1 MVMAPVRRQE
11 MVVEHVGHHW
21 RIMPEVRSQPLLAAI
36 HHGMGV
42 GEVVNGAV
50 QLNASSNAG
59 AKTLPYVPSLHKITN
74 KIAHHDFGII
84 ARSEEH
90 TSELQSRE
98 NLVCRL
104 LLEKKKW
111 R

>member
-74 KIAHHDFGII
+74 KIDHHDFGLI
-84 ARSEEH
+84 AGKTQLGKEVHSQNYAYSDQVR
-90 TSELQSRE
+90 TYQY
-98 NLVCRL
+98 
-104 LLEKKKW
+104 
-111 R
+111 